1 MAQGTTTKST
11 QIVPE
16 VLKPMMQAEL
26 DKKLRFA
33 Q

>member
-16 VLKPMMQAEL
+16 VLAPMMQAEL
-26 DKKLRFA
+26 DLSLIHI
-33 Q
+33 

>member
-16 VLKPMMQAEL
+16 SIKTYDAS
-26 DKKLRFA
+26 KIRYRS
-33 Q
+33 